1 MQIKNRAI
9 ALPKNARSSIP
20 HSPSIPHATPG
31 LLLLGTWE
39 AASSA
44 HQPCATPCLV
54 SRRSLGREIGAARS
68 SPVALSPWSDPQ
80 HARLVHYQ
88 WQYFFTNITTLFII
102 ELINQIAL
110 NWRWADKFRWK
121 TEATYLSYFHPN
133 WFQRNNGLQILFEL
147 TAPSSTIAGIGE
159 LISLSYEISSNLVQR
174 NTLHILGRYC

>member
-9 ALPKNARSSIP
+9 ALPKNARSSVP

-31 LLLLGTWE
+31 LLLPGTWE

-68 SPVALSPWSDPQ
+68 SQWHFLLDQILNTPVWYTAK
-80 HARLVHYQ
+80 